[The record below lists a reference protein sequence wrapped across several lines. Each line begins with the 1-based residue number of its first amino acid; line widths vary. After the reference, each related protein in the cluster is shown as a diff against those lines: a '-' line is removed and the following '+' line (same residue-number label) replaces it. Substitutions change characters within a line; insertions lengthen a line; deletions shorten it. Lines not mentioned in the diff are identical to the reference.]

1 MRTRAVWS
9 GRILPWIVPTLAFI
23 VWEAGARSGW
33 LSARILPEPW
43 AVARAAWGLFES
55 GELWADVKISAAR
68 ALGGFVIGGG
78 IGFLLALATGCS
90 KLLEALLDSTVQMI
104 RNIPVLAMIP
114 LVILWFGIEEQAKLF
129 LVALGV
135 FFPVYVNT
143 FHGIRSV
150 DAGLVEM
157 AKSYGLRGFA
167 LYRDAVLPGALPSIL
182 VGVRFALG
190 LMWVMLIV
198 AETISAQSGIGY
210 MTMNAREFMQTD
222 VVVVGILLYAL
233 LGKLADQGAR
243 ALETWLV
250 PWRSP
255 HAVAR
260 SASKGTARSGRWPK
274 ALKRP
279 IAWRGAKA

>member
-1 MRTRAVWS
+1 MTTRAVWS
-9 GRILPWIVPTLAFI
+9 GRFVPWIVPMLALI
-23 VWEAGARSGW
+23 VWEASARAGW
-33 LSARILPEPW
+33 LSARVMPEPW
-43 AVARAAWGLFES
+43 AVARAAWALWQS
-55 GELWADVKISAAR
+55 GQMWADVKISAAR
-68 ALGGFVIGGG
+68 ALGGFAIGGA
-78 IGFLLALATGCS
+78 IGFVLALATGCS
-90 KLLEALLDSTVQMI
+90 KPLEALLDSTVQMV

-129 LVALGV
+129 LVVLGV

-157 AKSYGLRGFA
+157 ARSYGVRGLA
-167 LYRDAVLPGALPSIL
+167 LYRNVVLPGALPSIL

-233 LGKLADQGAR
+233 LGKLADWAAR
-243 ALETWLV
+243 ALEAWLL
-250 PWRSP
+250 PWRAP
-255 HAVAR
+255 HAERRPAR
-260 SASKGTARSGRWPK
+260 WPASFAGRWPK

-279 IAWRGAKA
+279 IAWGGAKA

>member
-1 MRTRAVWS
+1 MKRIVPW
-9 GRILPWIVPTLAFI
+9 ILPMLLLIA
-23 VWEAGARSGW
+23 WEIGARAGW

-43 AVARAAWGLFES
+43 AVARAAWTLVQS
-55 GELWADVKISAAR
+55 GEMWADVKISAAR
-68 ALGGFVIGGG
+68 ALGGFVVGGG
-78 IGFLLALATGCS
+78 IGFALAVATGCS
-90 KLLEALLDSTVQMI
+90 KGLEALLDSTVQMV
-104 RNIPVLAMIP
+104 RNVPALAMIP
-114 LVILWFGIEEQAKLF
+114 LVIMWFGIDEQAKLF

-135 FFPVYVNT
+135 FFPIYVNT

-157 AKSYGLRGFA
+157 AKSYGVRGLA
-167 LYRDAVLPGALPSIL
+167 LYRSVVLPGAMPSIL

-222 VVVVGILLYAL
+222 VVVVGVLLYAL
-233 LGKLADQGAR
+233 LGKLADQAAR
-243 ALETWLV
+243 VLEAILL
-250 PWRSP
+250 PWQRVDSP
-255 HAVAR
+255 SKPANR
-260 SASKGTARSGRWPK
+260 SAAFFPRWPK

-279 IAWRGAKA
+279 IQWRGAKA